1 MSRIVTIE
9 IVCRDAGIEQH
20 LVRQWIERDWVR
32 PDPLPDG
39 GFAFHEIDLARVH
52 LLVQLRA
59 LEMGEAGMPVVLSL
73 LDQLHDAR
81 RALRLVREAAARA
94 PLPVRQSL
102 LQSLDRA
109 SASAR
114 DISGTGEA

>member
-20 LVRQWIERDWVR
+20 VVRQWIERDWLR

-39 GFAFHEIDLARVH
+39 GFAFQEIDLARLH

-81 RALRLVREAAARA
+81 RTLHRVRDAVAQA
-94 PLPVRQSL
+94 PPPVRQSL
-102 LQSLDRA
+102 AQTLGVLLRDDRA
-109 SASAR
+109 
-114 DISGTGEA
+114 